1 MTRGV
6 FDVNISEFAVDV
18 AKAKSI
24 RVVSR
29 LNTPIL
35 ILQAANGTQYL
46 DQSGMPLAQMSSD
59 EAQAV
64 ITSQTRLQALQVEIV
79 TEVEP
84 GDEFRGRPLPL
95 YRVISEDLDGTRF
108 NVYVNPF
115 SGEITAVRSTRWRI
129 WDFMWGLH
137 IMDWQERDNI
147 DNLPMKLFSILA
159 LISAISGIWLF
170 FATWKTHQ
178 RS

>member
-6 FDVNISEFAVDV
+6 FDVNISDFAVDV

-29 LNTPIL
+29 LKTPIL

-46 DQSGMPLAQMSSD
+46 DQTGMPLAQMSSD
-59 EAQAV
+59 EAKAV
-64 ITSQTRLQALQVEIV
+64 ITTQTRLQALQVETV

>member
-6 FDVNISEFAVDV
+6 FGANVGDFAVDV
-18 AKAKSI
+18 SDAKSI
-24 RVVSR
+24 RIVSR

-35 ILQAANGTQYL
+35 ILSTATETLYL
-46 DQSGMPLAQMSSD
+46 DRSGEPLEQLSSD
-59 EAQAV
+59 EAKAV
-64 ITSQTRLQALQVEIV
+64 ITSQTRLRPLTTETV
-79 TEVEP
+79 TAVEP

-95 YRVISEDLDGTRF
+95 YRVISEDQDGTSF

-115 SGEITAVRSTRWRI
+115 SGEVTAIRSTRWRI

-147 DNLPMKLFSILA
+147 DNLPMKLFSVLA

-170 FATWKTHQ
+170 FATWKTRQ
-178 RS
+178 RG